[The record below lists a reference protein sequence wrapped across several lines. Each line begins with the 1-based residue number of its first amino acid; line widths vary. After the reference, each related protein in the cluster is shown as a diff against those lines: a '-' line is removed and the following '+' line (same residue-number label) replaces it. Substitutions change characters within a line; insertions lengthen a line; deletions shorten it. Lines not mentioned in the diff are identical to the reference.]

1 MRYKILKILGII
13 FVILS
18 WGIFLLYV
26 LACSLTREELTKYV
40 EGGDTKPFF
49 LAFLASFILGM
60 ILYNYGYYRLNK
72 EEERKKRRAEIKKR
86 QQMARFSDSKETD
99 IKDDVA
105 TDAEQGERRY
115 AHTYNNNG

>member
-1 MRYKILKILGII
+1 MCHRPFGKGIMRYKILKILGII

-18 WGIFLLYV
+18 WGLFLLYV

-49 LAFLASFILGM
+49 FAFLVSFILGM
-60 ILYNYGYYRLNK
+60 ILYNYGHYRLNK

-86 QQMARFSDSKETD
+86 QIQPYKRL
-99 IKDDVA
+99 
-105 TDAEQGERRY
+105 Y
-115 AHTYNNNG
+115 YYNKAY